1 MDEQELLKRLEK
13 RAFQFDS
20 FSAFYMHCGALHNPT
35 ENCEEKSCQNIG
47 NSAREG
53 KLCVISLV
61 LVDLRHD
68 RSMEKHGVFFDLCSI
83 LGIDCGFITVLSCVE
98 QPK

>member
-1 MDEQELLKRLEK
+1 VRGEVFATR
-13 RAFQFDS
+13 
-20 FSAFYMHCGALHNPT
+20 
-35 ENCEEKSCQNIG
+35 
-47 NSAREG
+47 
-53 KLCVISLV
+53 LV

-83 LGIDCGFITVLSCVE
+83 LGIDCSFITVLSSVE